1 MKTTKE
7 IITRESI
14 GQELRALN
22 RKSVRIE
29 LMLLIPAL
37 LIFSPLVL
45 FLTAEI
51 LSSVESLLLRVLFGA
66 AFGALAVFP
75 VSVLIYMLCTTC
87 ANARLLARGEF
98 DVATYEVS
106 YKSEE
111 YINRRYVV
119 ERVYFV
125 GLKKPLEVGHTT
137 YQLTS
142 AGDVFYLV
150 TYRSKKPSVKLMYA
164 AKRYEYVER

>member
-1 MKTTKE
+1 MKMTKE

-22 RKSVRIE
+22 RKSVRLE

-37 LIFSPLVL
+37 LILPPLVL
-45 FLTAEI
+45 FLAAEI
-51 LSSVESLLLRVLFGA
+51 LSSVASLLLRVLFGT

-75 VSVLIYMLCTTC
+75 ALVLIYMLCTAYT
-87 ANARLLARGEF
+87 NTRLLARGAF
-98 DVATYEVS
+98 DVEAYEVS

-111 YINRRYVV
+111 YVNRRCV

-150 TYRSKKPSVKLMYA
+150 TYRTKKPSVKLAYA
-164 AKRYEYVER
+164 AKMYEYME

>member
-22 RKSVRIE
+22 RKSVRHE

-45 FLTAEI
+45 FLVTEI
-51 LSSVESLLLRVLFGA
+51 MSSVESLLLRVLFGT

-75 VSVLIYMLCTTC
+75 VSALIYMLCTTY

-111 YINRRYVV
+111 YINRRYV

>member
-14 GQELRALN
+14 GEELRALN

-37 LIFSPLVL
+37 LIFSPIVL
-45 FLTAEI
+45 FLVTEI
-51 LSSVESLLLRVLFGA
+51 MSSVENLLLRVLFGT

-75 VSVLIYMLCTTC
+75 VSVLIYMLCTTY

-119 ERVYFV
+119 ERMYFV

>member
-7 IITRESI
+7 IITRESV

-22 RKSVRIE
+22 RKSVRHE
-29 LMLLIPAL
+29 LMLLVPCL
-37 LIFSPLVL
+37 LIWLPLVL
-45 FLTAEI
+45 FLAAEI
-51 LSSVESLLLRVLFGA
+51 LSSVASLLLRVLLGIALCALA
-66 AFGALAVFP
+66 AFP
-75 VSVLIYMLCTTC
+75 VLVLIYMLCTAYT
-87 ANARLLARGEF
+87 NTRLLARGAF
-98 DVATYEVS
+98 DVEAYEVS

-142 AGDVFYLV
+142 AGDIFYLV
-150 TYRSKKPSVKLMYA
+150 TYRTKKPSVKLMYA
-164 AKRYEYVER
+164 AKMYEYSE